1 MIKLALKV
9 TGHEI
14 NTHLLTVWQNYG
26 IKFEIVAGD
35 LGEVISRTDK
45 VKYKIN
51 SHTLTEDTGRFLRE
65 KKKKPEA
72 INKNNLNKNG
82 QREAMLSLPPVD

>member
-51 SHTLTEDTGRFLRE
+51 SHTLTEDTGRFIRG
-65 KKKKPEA
+65 KKRS
-72 INKNNLNKNG
+72 
-82 QREAMLSLPPVD
+82 QRQSTKIT

>member
-1 MIKLALKV
+1 MIKLAFKV

-14 NTHLLTVWQNYG
+14 STHLLTVWQNYG

-35 LGEVISRTDK
+35 LGEVISGTDK

-51 SHTLTEDTGRFLRE
+51 SHTFTEDTGGFLRG

-72 INKNNLNKNG
+72 IRKNNLNKNG
-82 QREAMLSLPPVD
+82 QREAMLFPTSC